1 MELFYA
7 ENTKYIA
14 KCPECLEIIGI
25 KIYYDNFILSVQCKN
40 GHNKDE
46 LPFN

>member
-1 MELFYA
+1 MWKIQ
-7 ENTKYIA
+7 NNIA

-25 KIYYDNFILSVQCKN
+25 KIKYDNFILSVQCKN